1 MKEIA
6 ALSLHTLEPN
16 PSAVRAIRDAD
27 LARLVEI
34 YPELPKV
41 LGRCLTCHGREVFRW
56 RDEDGELAEYAC
68 PCAEQLLLHLW
79 LLNAGL
85 DLRYQKLSWSDA
97 TGVDERVVGA
107 VMDYADNAESY
118 ASNGIGMVLHGMRGN
133 GKTMIATLLLKK
145 LMASGYDGF
154 FTTFQGLLDLY
165 TKSWG
170 KGAPEHQEWFD
181 RRVKNAGVLI
191 VDDMGREHGGRLQ
204 VAEAA
209 FDDVLRTRV
218 MGDRPTILTSNRS
231 IKELGELYSL
241 NALSLLDEVSLVVE
255 FGGEDYRP
263 RQREIRITEAQLQ
276 LTRPIVVA

>member
-1 MKEIA
+1 M
-6 ALSLHTLEPN
+6 SLHTLEPN
-16 PSAVRAIRDAD
+16 PAAVRPIRDAD
-27 LARLVEI
+27 LIRLTER
-34 YPELPKV
+34 YPALPKV
-41 LGRCLTCHGREVFRW
+41 LRDCLTCHGRRSFLW
-56 RDEDGELAEYAC
+56 RAEDGEPVQYAC
-68 PCAEQLLLHLW
+68 PCDEQLLLHLW

-85 DLRYQKLSWSDA
+85 DLRYQKLSWADA
-97 TGVDERVVGA
+97 TGVDERVVEA

-133 GKTMIATLLLKK
+133 GKTMIASLLLKK

-165 TKSWG
+165 TKGWG
-170 KGAPEHQEWFD
+170 RNAPEHQEWFD
-181 RRVKNAGVLI
+181 RRVKNAGVLV
-191 VDDMGREHGGRLQ
+191 VDDMGREHDGRLK

-255 FGGEDYRP
+255 FNGEDYRS
-263 RQREIRITEAQLQ
+263 RQREIRVIESQLH
-276 LTRPIVVA
+276 LMRPVVIA